1 MPLWNSL
8 EVSVRNRGRMAVIA
22 QQLETTGK
30 YYMVFWRNSSKAPA
44 GHWNIYERSSDGGK
58 GRFLAVF
65 RIQEGSFK
73 ITCQT
78 DWQNLPPSDP
88 VALELENLIQQRM
101 EATKWMMEKR
111 EK

>member
-22 QQLETTGK
+22 HQLETTGK
-30 YYMVFWRNSSKAPA
+30 YYMVFWRNSSKSPA
-44 GHWNIYERSSDGGK
+44 GQWNIYERSPDGGK
-58 GRFLAVF
+58 GRFLALF
-65 RIQEGSFK
+65 RIQENSFK

-78 DWQNLPPSDP
+78 DWQNLSPSDP
-88 VALELENLIQQRM
+88 VALELENLIKQGL
-101 EATKWMMEKR
+101 EATKWMVEKR